1 MMKSKSNKNIEARTS
16 MASPK
21 ADLRELRDNSRA
33 TVQEI
38 QSFLRE
44 LKGKGPKEMLGA
56 IAASDLFRS
65 VIISTALVTGAILLF
80 TAVPYFAGDDEKK
93 ASAQTAVVEKQEKI
107 EKIEKPA
114 PPKAVESVPEAV
126 APAPDPLSSLGVG
139 EELSA
144 PPDTNPLEN
153 KGDDFLKDLE

>member
-93 ASAQTAVVEKQEKI
+93 ASAQTAVVEKQEK
-107 EKIEKPA
+107 PA

-144 PPDTNPLEN
+144 PPDTNPLES

>member
-1 MMKSKSNKNIEARTS
+1 MMKSKSNKDTETRTS
-16 MASPK
+16 MASTK

-44 LKGKGPKEMLGA
+44 LRGKGPKEMLGVV
-56 IAASDLFRS
+56 AASNLFRS
-65 VIISTALVTGAILLF
+65 IIISTSLVAGAILLF
-80 TAVPYFAGDDEKK
+80 TAIPYFAGDDEKK
-93 ASAQTAVVEKQEKI
+93 AQTQAPVVEKQ
-107 EKIEKPA
+107 A
-114 PPKAVESVPEAV
+114 PPKVVETAPEKV
-126 APAPDPLSSLGVG
+126 APVPAADPLSSLGVG

-144 PPDTNPLEN
+144 PPNTNPLEN